1 MSAYLAGLPAFLTY
15 FVTGLACY
23 GLFIVIYTLLT
34 PHKESRLIREGNL
47 AAIVAF
53 LGALLG
59 FSLPLASAAAHSVSL
74 IDYALWALIGIIVQ
88 VIAFYIANFTMKDLH
103 SKITNGDIAAGI
115 WGGGIAVVIGILN
128 AACMTY

>member
-1 MSAYLAGLPAFLTY
+1 MTNYMAGLPAFLSY
-15 FVTGLACY
+15 FIIGLGCY
-23 GLFIVIYTLLT
+23 AAFAALYTHMT
-34 PHKESRLIREGNL
+34 PQKEAQLIREGNL

-53 LGALLG
+53 LGALIG

-74 IDYALWALIGIIVQ
+74 VDYVVWAVIGI
-88 VIAFYIANFTMKDLH
+88 VIQILAFYIANFTMKDLH
-103 SKITNGDIAAGI
+103 SKITDGNVAAGL

>member
-15 FVTGLACY
+15 FVAGLGCY

-34 PHKESRLIREGNL
+34 PHTESRLIREGNL

-59 FSLPLASAAAHSVSL
+59 FSLPLASAATHSVSL
-74 IDYALWALIGIIVQ
+74 IDYVLWALIGIVVQ

>member
-15 FVTGLACY
+15 FAVGLGCY
-23 GLFIVIYTLLT
+23 GLFVAIYTALT
-34 PHKESRLIREGNL
+34 PHKEAQLIREGNL

-74 IDYALWALIGIIVQ
+74 TDYVLWALIGIVVQ

-103 SKITNGDIAAGI
+103 TKITGGDVAAGI
-115 WGGGIAVVIGILN
+115 WGGGIAIVIGILN